1 MSKYSTKLYYMNDV
15 PFSSDF
21 PLRLRTKSV
30 ENPDDSVISNIR
42 DYDQVTYFDFDEDPL
57 IRQSARPDAIP
68 VDLMP
73 DSIPAGWENRIPG
86 TIGFHMHENVEIN
99 MVTSGQ
105 ILYIADRRTYILHP
119 GDILRIGCYIPHTW
133 IIGPGAD
140 IATMELVFHPSLLAD
155 ENSLLRETPSFIS
168 ARTGG
173 INYIPAEK
181 SERSASLLRLM
192 QEEYDS
198 DRSGQRFSL
207 QLMLYQLLLE
217 FLRAEDDTSHRSIES
232 IHPTVKGAQSY
243 IREHLSEHPSVSDIA
258 AAVSVTPNYLSSLFR
273 KHMGIGISGY
283 INTMRIEKTVKLLQ
297 NSNVPISEV
306 SRISGFTSVSNF
318 YRVFSEYYGI
328 SPLKMRQYFSESSV
342 KTAAR
347 SKNN

>member
-1 MSKYSTKLYYMNDV
+1 MIKFSTKLYYMNDV

-42 DYDQVTYFDFDEDPL
+42 DYDQVTYYDFDEDPM
-57 IRQSARPDAIP
+57 IHQSSKPDAIP

-73 DSIPAGWENRIPG
+73 DSIPDGWENRIPH
-86 TIGFHMHENVEIN
+86 TIGFHMHENIEVN

-105 ILYIADRRTYILHP
+105 ILYIVDRRTYVLRP
-119 GDILRIGCYIPHTW
+119 GDILLIGCYIPHTW
-133 IIGPGAD
+133 IIGPGSD
-140 IATMELVFHPSLLAD
+140 IATMELVFHGSLL
-155 ENSLLRETPSFIS
+155 EEGNSLLRDTPSFIA
-168 ARTGG
+168 ARVGG
-173 INYIPAEK
+173 IYHIPAEK
-181 SERSASLLRLM
+181 SERAASLLRHM
-192 QEEYDS
+192 QDEYDN
-198 DRSGQRFSL
+198 DRSGKRFSL
-207 QLMLYQLLLE
+207 QLMLYQFLLE
-217 FLRAEDDTSHRSIES
+217 FIRAEDDSPLRSIES

-243 IREHLSEHPSVSDIA
+243 IREHLAEHPSVADIA

-273 KHMGIGISGY
+273 KHMGIGISDY

-297 NSNVPISEV
+297 NSSIPISDV
-306 SRISGFTSVSNF
+306 ARTSGFTSVSNF

-342 KTAAR
+342 KAMAKT
-347 SKNN
+347 KKK